1 MKLINSCCAFVA
13 ALALITSC
21 SAPKKVAYIE
31 EAETIPTEVLAQ
43 APNLATEN
51 TLQPGDLLNIEVTGT
66 NYAAVAPFNKGYAV
80 DADGKVAQFSNN
92 NNIQGETGEKS
103 TRYYL
108 VDNNGDITFPIIGT
122 IHVAGLTKSQV
133 SDLIASEI
141 YPKYLKEKPVVD
153 VRFMNFRVT
162 VLGAVK
168 SPGVKSSQNESF
180 NIFEAIAT
188 AGDLDIKAD
197 RENIILVRTD
207 GNGKRQVHK
216 IDVHDK
222 NLLLSPYYH
231 LQPNDILIVN
241 WNRSGA
247 QQAWQMNNGFNTAIT
262 IVGGLSGIV
271 GLIIAL
277 ISL

>member
-1 MKLINSCCAFVA
+1 MKLITSCCALVA
-13 ALALITSC
+13 ALSLITSC

-31 EAETIPTEVLAQ
+31 DAEEIPAEVLA
-43 APNLATEN
+43 ATPNLATEN

-66 NYAAVAPFNKGYAV
+66 NYAAVAPFNKGFAV
-80 DADGKVAQFSNN
+80 DAEGKVTQFSHN

-122 IHVAGLTKSQV
+122 VHVAGLTKSQV
-133 SDLIASEI
+133 SELIASEI

-168 SPGVKSSQNESF
+168 TPGVKTSQNESF
-180 NIFEAIAT
+180 NIFEALAT
-188 AGDLDIKAD
+188 AGDMDIKAD

-207 GNGKRQVHK
+207 GSGRRQVHK

-222 NLLLSPYYH
+222 NLLLSPYYY